1 MDSFYHLY
9 EIGAIR
15 MRFFSLTTWSLHRN
29 LGPLRWTRW
38 NEAERRHTTE
48 PQEQPELL
56 SLLELPAVLAEKGFE
71 AANVCHFHIPD
82 EGEGYARA
90 LREAFAAARVR
101 LFTLLLDYGDIASAD
116 ETRRAAD
123 LAWLKRWI
131 DFASVAGAER
141 VRVVA
146 GEAGPDDADALRR
159 SAEGLRELC
168 EYAAPR
174 GVRVATENFRPLTST
189 AANCLSLLEACGESL
204 GLIADFGNFGGP
216 TKLEELGRIVP
227 RAEEIHAKAK
237 TDEAGMPDADEL
249 CSCLEL
255 VRASGFAGPITLV
268 YDGPGDMWE
277 GIERVRE
284 IVRPYINER

>member
-1 MDSFYHLY
+1 
-9 EIGAIR
+9 

-38 NEAERRHTTE
+38 NEAEGRHTTE

-56 SLLELPAVLAEKGFE
+56 SLLELPSALADKGFG

-82 EGEGYARA
+82 DGAEYALA
-90 LREAFAAARVR
+90 LRGAFAAAGVR
-101 LFTLLLDYGDIASAD
+101 LFTLLLDYGDISSAD

-131 DFASVAGAER
+131 DFAGAAGAER

-146 GEAGPDDADALRR
+146 GEAAPTDRAALTR
-159 SAEGLRELC
+159 SAAGLRELC

-174 GVRVATENFRPLTST
+174 GVRVVTENFRPLTST
-189 AANCLSLLEACGESL
+189 AANCLALLEACGDSL

-249 CSCLEL
+249 RACLEL
-255 VRASGFAGPITLV
+255 VRAGGFDGPITLV

-284 IVRPYINER
+284 IVKPYIG